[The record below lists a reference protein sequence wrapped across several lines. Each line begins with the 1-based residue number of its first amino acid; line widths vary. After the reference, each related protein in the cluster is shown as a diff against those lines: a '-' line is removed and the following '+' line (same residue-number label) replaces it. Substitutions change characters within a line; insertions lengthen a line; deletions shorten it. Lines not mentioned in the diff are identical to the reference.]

1 MNISRRQRGLSLPFR
16 RDGKNDFASATGM
29 DLLRSKVEMLL
40 CTALG
45 ELPWRTGF
53 GTGLAMLRHRASG
66 AALEELCRIR
76 VRDAL
81 RTWMPSV
88 ELVSLAVNRDAS
100 SGMLILRV
108 KVREGV
114 SEASAEVAPWA

>member
-1 MNISRRQRGLSLPFR
+1 
-16 RDGKNDFASATGM
+16 
-29 DLLRSKVEMLL
+29 
-40 CTALG
+40 
-45 ELPWRTGF
+45 
-53 GTGLAMLRHRASG
+53 MLRHRASG

-114 SEASAEVAPWA
+114 SEAAAEVAPWA